1 MSPKGGTAIN
11 ERRRHSMEEEQKFM
25 YVTDKMSKEIEERIP
40 PDEIAYDL
48 ADLYK
53 VFSDTTRI
61 RILYALSCTELCV
74 YDISVAVG
82 MSQSAISHQL
92 RVLKQAKLVKYRREG
107 KTIFYSLADRHIH
120 TILSQGLEHVQE

>member
-1 MSPKGGTAIN
+1 
-11 ERRRHSMEEEQKFM
+11 MEEGQKFM
-25 YVTDKMSKEIEERIP
+25 YVTDKMSRQIEEIIP

-48 ADLYK
+48 AELYK

-74 YDISVAVG
+74 YDISMVVG

-107 KTIFYSLADRHIH
+107 KTVFYSLADKHIH

>member
-1 MSPKGGTAIN
+1 MD
-11 ERRRHSMEEEQKFM
+11 EDQKFM
-25 YVTDKMSKEIEERIP
+25 YVTEEKSKEIEEQMP
-40 PDEIAYDL
+40 PNEIAYDL

-74 YDISVAVG
+74 YDISVVVG
-82 MSQSAISHQL
+82 MSQSTVSHQL

-107 KTIFYSLADRHIH
+107 KTVFYSLADKHIH

>member
-1 MSPKGGTAIN
+1 M
-11 ERRRHSMEEEQKFM
+11 EEQKFM
-25 YVTDKMSKEIEERIP
+25 YLTREKSQQIEEVIP
-40 PDEIAYDL
+40 LDEIACDM

-61 RILYALSCTELCV
+61 RILYALSCGELCV
-74 YDISVAVG
+74 YDISVVVG

-107 KTIFYSLADRHIH
+107 KTMFYSLADDHIL
-120 TILSQGLEHVQE
+120 TILSQGSEHVQE

>member
-1 MSPKGGTAIN
+1 
-11 ERRRHSMEEEQKFM
+11 MEEEQEFM
-25 YVTDKMSKEIEERIP
+25 YLTKEKSKEIEERIP

-61 RILYALSCTELCV
+61 RILYALSCSELCV
-74 YDISVAVG
+74 YDISVVVG

-107 KTIFYSLADRHIH
+107 KTVFYSLSDGHIH

>member
-1 MSPKGGTAIN
+1 MRIN
-11 ERRRHSMEEEQKFM
+11 EKGENIMAEQKFM
-25 YVTDKMSKEIEERIP
+25 YMTEEISKQIEQQLP
-40 PDEIAYDL
+40 PDEILYDL

-53 VFSDTTRI
+53 VFSDMTRI
-61 RILYALSCTELCV
+61 RILYALSCSELCV
-74 YDISVAVG
+74 YDIATTVG

-107 KTIFYSLADRHIH
+107 KTVFYSLADDHIE

>member
-1 MSPKGGTAIN
+1 M
-11 ERRRHSMEEEQKFM
+11 EEQKYM
-25 YVTDKMSKEIEERIP
+25 YLTSEVCHAIDESIP
-40 PDEIAYDL
+40 PDEILYDL

-61 RILYALSCTELCV
+61 RILYALSQSELCV
-74 YDISVAVG
+74 LDIASVLG

-107 KTIFYSLADRHIH
+107 KTIVYALADAHIH
-120 TILSQGLEHVQE
+120 TILNQGLEHVQE